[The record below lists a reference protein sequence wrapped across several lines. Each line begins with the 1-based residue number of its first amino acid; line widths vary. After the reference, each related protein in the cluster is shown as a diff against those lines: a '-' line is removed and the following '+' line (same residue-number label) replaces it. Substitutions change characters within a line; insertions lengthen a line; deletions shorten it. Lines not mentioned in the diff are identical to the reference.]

1 MSTRVEALPTAGR
14 YPALRSILS
23 TTDDPVG
30 TLARFTLALVMFPHG
45 LQKVLGW
52 FGGYGFSGTMQFF
65 TEQMGIPAVL
75 AFLAIAVEFVG
86 PLALALGLA
95 GRVAAAGIV
104 VNMAVAAWMVHLPN
118 GFFMNWFGNQKGE
131 GFEYHLLAIAL
142 ALIVVIRGSGAWS
155 LDRRLTG

>member
-14 YPALRSILS
+14 LPALRAILS
-23 TTDDPVG
+23 TTDDPVA
-30 TLARFTLALVMFPHG
+30 TLSRVVLALVMFPHG
-45 LQKVLGW
+45 AQKVLGW

-75 AFLAIAVEFVG
+75 AFLAIAAEFLG

-95 GRVAAAGIV
+95 GRVAAAGIA
-104 VNMAVAAWMVHLPN
+104 VNMAVAVWMVHLPN

-131 GFEYHLLAIAL
+131 GYEYHLLAIAL
-142 ALIVVIRGSGAWS
+142 ALVVVIRGSGAWS
-155 LDRRLTG
+155 LDRRLGR